1 MTEMTKMT
9 KMTKN
14 DKNFFGKKEKIKK
27 EKKIHPKTYQ
37 FTSKSIKS

>member
-9 KMTKN
+9 KMTKS

-27 EKKIHPKTYQ
+27 EKK
-37 FTSKSIKS
+37 FTQKPIN

>member
-14 DKNFFGKKEKIKK
+14 DKIFFGKKQKIKK
-27 EKKIHPKTYQ
+27 EKK
-37 FTSKSIKS
+37 FTQKPIN

>member
-27 EKKIHPKTYQ
+27 EKK
-37 FTSKSIKS
+37 FTQEPIN